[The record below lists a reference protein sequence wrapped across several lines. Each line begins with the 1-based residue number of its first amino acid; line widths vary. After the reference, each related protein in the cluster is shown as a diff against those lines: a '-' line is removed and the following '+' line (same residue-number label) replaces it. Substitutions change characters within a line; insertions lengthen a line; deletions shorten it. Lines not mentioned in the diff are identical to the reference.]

1 MPGHSGLLGSAK
13 RLLSTLIGVVAT
25 RLELL
30 ADEWQE
36 ERLRWLQMFFFASF
50 AAFCFC
56 MGVMLLAFF
65 LVVLFWDEHR
75 LAVLASL
82 SFVFFVSGGWL
93 VVKLK
98 SKWLLG
104 SKLFSVSLAELT
116 KDRKALGEHDE

>member
-1 MPGHSGLLGSAK
+1 MPEHSGLLGSAK

-30 ADEWQE
+30 SDEWRE
-36 ERLRWLQMFFFASF
+36 ERLRWLQMFLFASF
-50 AAFCFC
+50 AVFCFC

-75 LAVLASL
+75 LVVLASL
-82 SFVFFVSGGWL
+82 SFAFFVSGGWL

-116 KDRKALGEHDE
+116 KDRKALGDHHE